1 MQEGGLNIA
10 HVAPLRI
17 KKSQKDLRE
26 TGVTLSTISYG
37 PQYDKE
43 LPDEPFSP
51 RARFQNFLRASY
63 PFQPQDQFSSTSVTI
78 PLAAGDIVLV
88 HSIHTNGW
96 ADGTLLETGARGW
109 LPTNYCEPY
118 DYATMRPLLKA
129 LTEFWDIIRSDGET
143 SSELYRNHDYMRG
156 MVAGVRF
163 LLEKSDCL
171 TRDAALVKQYDN
183 IRKTRKGLLADLSIL
198 VKAAKTIQ
206 ESNSVVVPSSDAAL
220 DDMLLK
226 AFQVVTRAVNF
237 FDIWSDEIAS
247 TKSRSPHAR
256 DLSFSP
262 EPYVSSDSSTVHG
275 TTSQITSNRTSMYGS
290 QTSASGP
297 GAHHFS
303 RPRPASISRPPTVT
317 HRMSYS
323 TRSLQAYKGNFASE
337 QLSDTYDA
345 FLGVLASFLGSHM
358 QSRSSSELL
367 LTTQQAVKSCR
378 KLLEIVEIILE
389 HDVSGADELQAAKDM
404 MYDKITSLVHAAREV
419 FRPLHN
425 EDDDMI
431 YLPGE
436 GARLVNAAT
445 ACVSG
450 AGRCVAKARV
460 LLEDIGDFELELRCE
475 SIGEPSPFGT
485 NNLSPSKSAF
495 ESMLSGST
503 TASRRASIAPID
515 TALERE
521 GSDNVAQ
528 PYMLSSEPMS
538 TGEWTPATQ
547 NTGSPISEKSIMS
560 ADIPE
565 DSSAQAHRRALA
577 GSMLHGSEST
587 LVSSARDSGP
597 SFVSQT
603 STRATSPDSH
613 AKTSPRHVEEDRDEG
628 EDALMEHYYAHEIL
642 SSSDGRILGASLNA
656 IIERLTA
663 HDATP
668 DQNFT
673 TMVFLTF
680 RIFAT
685 PTEFAEALISRFDYI
700 TQSPRIAQPVQL
712 RVCNIFKGWLES
724 HWRHDC
730 DEVTIPY
737 IADFIEHKVITLSI
751 SASGRLRELLNTV
764 ATTHGPAVPRVLSAM
779 GKTNT
784 AISSK
789 LEPDHPAPPPVLS
802 KSQLNS
808 LKTWRMGGGSAA
820 GLCVIDFDA
829 LELARQLTLKTSSIF
844 CSILPEEL
852 LGCEFMKQSS
862 SLAVNLRAL
871 SQLSTDVGNLVVESI
886 LAVEDTKKR
895 AAAIKQWIKVAAKCH
910 DLHNYETMMT
920 INASLNAASVLR
932 LRKTW
937 DTLGQKTKAL
947 HDQHSEICSHTK
959 NYAGLRQRFENA
971 SLPCIPYVGIY
982 RTDLIFTDQGN
993 PATRV
998 LETGE
1003 SSISV
1008 VNIDKHMKTAKY
1020 ISDLQRFQVPYKLTS
1035 VDELQTWL
1043 QDECVRVRAAGDRSI
1058 QNQYR
1063 RSLVLEPK
1071 LDATLPQQSNKMKA
1085 FTSMTALTSKD
1096 KFEFLTRSHAPK
1108 DKERANSLGTL

>member
-1 MQEGGLNIA
+1 MQDGGLNIV

-17 KKSQKDLRE
+17 KKSQKDLRD
-26 TGVTLSTISYG
+26 TASVPSTAGNG

-43 LPDEPFSP
+43 LPEEPFSP
-51 RARFQNFLRASY
+51 RTRFQNFLRASY

-78 PLAAGDIVLV
+78 PLTAGDIVLV

-129 LTEFWDIIRSDGET
+129 LTEFWDIIRSDGEA

-171 TRDAALVKQYDN
+171 TRDASLVKQHDS
-183 IRKTRKGLLADLSIL
+183 IRKTRKGLLADLSVL
-198 VKAAKTIQ
+198 VKAAKSVQ
-206 ESNSVVVPSSDAAL
+206 EVSNVIEPLSDAVL

-237 FDIWSDEIAS
+237 FDIWSEQVATTRPMTYD
-247 TKSRSPHAR
+247 SRLS
-256 DLSFSP
+256 SFSP
-262 EPYVSSDSSTVHG
+262 EPYVSSDSSTIHG
-275 TTSQITSNRTSMYGS
+275 ATSQVTSNRTSMYGS
-290 QTSASGP
+290 QTSLN
-297 GAHHFS
+297 GANAHRFS

-317 HRMSYS
+317 HRMSYAS
-323 TRSLQAYKGNFASE
+323 RSLQAYKGNLASE

-389 HDVSGADELQAAKDM
+389 HDVSGAEELQSAKDV

-475 SIGEPSPFGT
+475 SMGEASPFAPAAM
-485 NNLSPSKSAF
+485 SPSKSAF
-495 ESMLSGST
+495 ENMLSDSA
-503 TASRRASIAPID
+503 TASRPVSVARINTVFELAANEID
-515 TALERE
+515 MQSYATSTA
-521 GSDNVAQ
+521 
-528 PYMLSSEPMS
+528 PMS
-538 TGEWTPATQ
+538 SDEWTPATQ
-547 NTGSPISEKSIMS
+547 ATGSPTSDKSVLS
-560 ADIPE
+560 AELPADTPGPN
-565 DSSAQAHRRALA
+565 RRALA
-577 GSMLHGSEST
+577 GTMLHGSEST

-613 AKTSPRHVEEDRDEG
+613 AKGSPRQIDEDRDEG
-628 EDALMEHYYAHEIL
+628 EEALMEHQFAHEIL
-642 SSSDGRILGASLNA
+642 SSSDGRILGASVNA

-668 DQNFT
+668 DPNFV

-680 RIFAT
+680 RLFAT
-685 PTEFAEALISRFDYI
+685 PSEFAEALVFRYDYVA
-700 TQSPRIAQPVQL
+700 QSPRIAQPVRL

-730 DEVTIPY
+730 DEDIIP
-737 IADFIEHKVITLSI
+737 FISTFVEEKVVSLSN
-751 SASGRLRELLNTV
+751 SASNRLRELVRTV
-764 ATTHGPAVPRVLSAM
+764 ATNHGPAVPRVLSSV

-784 AISSK
+784 AGSSRT
-789 LEPDHPAPPPVLS
+789 DSDQPAPTPVLS
-802 KSQLNS
+802 KGQLNS

-820 GLCVIDFDA
+820 GLCVIDFDP
-829 LELARQLTLKTSSIF
+829 LELARQLTLKTSDIF

-871 SQLSTDVGNLVVESI
+871 SQLSTDIGNLVVESV
-886 LAVEDTKKR
+886 LAVDDTKKR
-895 AAAIKQWIKVAAKCH
+895 AAAIKQWIKVAAKCL
-910 DLHNYETMMT
+910 DMHNYETMMT

-932 LRKTW
+932 LRRTW
-937 DTLGQKTKAL
+937 DVLGQKTKAL
-947 HDQHSEICSHTK
+947 HEQHNEICSHAK
-959 NYAGLRQRFENA
+959 NYANLRQRFENA

-993 PATRV
+993 PATRT

-1003 SSISV
+1003 SGISV
-1008 VNIDKHMKTAKY
+1008 VNVDKHMKTAKY
-1020 ISDLQRFQVPYKLTS
+1020 ISDLQRFQIPYRLAS

-1043 QDECVRVRAAGDRSI
+1043 QDECIRVRAAGDRTV

-1071 LDATLPQQSNKMKA
+1071 LDASMVQTSNKVRA
-1085 FTSMTALTSKD
+1085 FTSMTALTDKH
-1096 KFEFLTRSHAPK
+1096 KFELFSRNHAPK
-1108 DKERANSLGTL
+1108 ENVRHNSIGTL